1 MNNIYCS
8 ICTFSLP
15 IAIGSKS
22 AHNLIMDRKTFIRT
36 TALAAAAAGISG
48 KAAAAT
54 PAEKGTKKNPNSK
67 PGLPL
72 VISTWS
78 HGMPANEAAVKVMKA
93 NGNALDMV
101 EKGVWAIEADL
112 SNTSVGLGGFPD
124 RDGIVTLDA
133 SIMDM
138 TSKAGCVAFV
148 QGIEHPIS
156 LARAVMEK
164 TPHVLMVGRG
174 AELFAESIGI
184 KRLPNKLTEQTEKA
198 WKDWLKEKNYK
209 PIINIENHDTIG
221 MLAIDVDGG
230 FAGACTTSGLAWKM
244 HGRVG
249 DSPIIGA
256 GLFVDG
262 EVGAATCTGLGET
275 VLRTLASHVAV
286 EEMRRGATPQEACE
300 EAIARIVKT
309 NANHAEFQVGI
320 LAINPKGE
328 HGAYGLQKG
337 FNYAL
342 YQNEKNVLLD
352 ADSFLK

>member
-1 MNNIYCS
+1 
-8 ICTFSLP
+8 
-15 IAIGSKS
+15 
-22 AHNLIMDRKTFIRT
+22 MDRKTFLKT
-36 TALAAAAAGISG
+36 TALATAAVGISG
-48 KAAAAT
+48 KISAAT
-54 PAEKGTKKNPNSK
+54 PDGEKGTKKNANSK

-72 VISTWS
+72 VISTWN
-78 HGMPANEAAVKVMKA
+78 HGMAANEAAVKAMKEG
-93 NGNALDMV
+93 GNALDMV

-138 TSKAGCVAFV
+138 SSKAGCVAFV
-148 QGIEHPIS
+148 QGVEHPIS

-164 TPHVLMVGRG
+164 TPHVLLVGRG
-174 AELFAESIGI
+174 AELFAESLGI
-184 KRLPNKLTEQTEKA
+184 KRLPNKLTPATDKA
-198 WKDWLKEKNYK
+198 WQQWLKEKNYK

-221 MLAIDVDGG
+221 LLAIDVDGA

-309 NANHAEFQVGI
+309 NSNYKEFQVGI

-328 HGAYGLQKG
+328 HGAFSIRTG

-342 YQNEKNVLLD
+342 YQSEKNTLLD
-352 ADSFLK
+352 SPSYLK